1 MPFSPLPY
9 CVHSYGFAPVYVP
22 MYLAWLPGWIN
33 PLSHYVYIWL
43 LPCICSHVFDK
54 INRFIK
60 SLVTL
65 FAFKWFLCVK
75 IQNHSHSLTQ
85 HHCKQDQPFH
95 NRDRILS
102 WCSSVPDSVCVEI
115 SVVSTWSDAVLV
127 VVDDDFLIFFL
138 RCFAPF
144 HLAIAR
150 VISLSQS
157 SVKRSGPLI
166 WTMMLAFSKSF
177 FIDER
182 NLVLIS
188 LTLLAPLSGQAFET
202 GREMMTSAMNW
213 SSGYKLPSSQRILI
227 RRSRAHWVGVRGLR
241 WCLPPSIP
249 FWLLL
254 PDFTSSGIMAFQD
267 LRSYF
272 SLCHSTRIF
281 SFFLATFLRGE
292 PFYTSGKV
300 IGNDVDFF
308 GAVLTQF
315 GGIIRD
321 QKWVKHTQG
330 IKKR

>member
-1 MPFSPLPY
+1 MMFVRARFSLCWNFCGFHMVGCGASRRWWFLNLLSPLL
-9 CVHSYGFAPVYVP
+9 CT
-22 MYLAWLPGWIN
+22 LPPSN
-33 PLSHYVYIWL
+33 S
-43 LPCICSHVFDK
+43 
-54 INRFIK
+54 
-60 SLVTL
+60 
-65 FAFKWFLCVK
+65 
-75 IQNHSHSLTQ
+75 
-85 HHCKQDQPFH
+85 
-95 NRDRILS
+95 
-102 WCSSVPDSVCVEI
+102 
-115 SVVSTWSDAVLV
+115 
-127 VVDDDFLIFFL
+127 
-138 RCFAPF
+138 
-144 HLAIAR
+144 R

-166 WTMMLAFSKSF
+166 WTLMLAFSKSF

-213 SSGYKLPSSQRILI
+213 SSGYKWPSSQRILI
-227 RRSRAHWVGVRGLR
+227 RQSRAHGVGVRGLR
-241 WCLPPSIP
+241 WCLPPSIS
-249 FWLLL
+249 FWLLI

-308 GAVLTQF
+308 GAVST
-315 GGIIRD
+315 
-321 QKWVKHTQG
+321 
-330 IKKR
+330 